1 MKGKLL
7 ENIVLTVGLLVVG
20 AAVFLMFFAQTPELA
35 KSVNMIFA
43 TGFIIYI
50 IYNHIMAR
58 NLNGEIYELQKHV
71 NNLKDEVGRL
81 QETIKNRDA
90 TISDQKRTIASQ
102 EQSLEDERKKLAAAE
117 KNLKKAKDEIKSL
130 NEQISKEENS

>member
-7 ENIVLTVGLLVVG
+7 ENIVLSIGLLVIA
-20 AAVFLMFFAQTPELA
+20 AAVFLMFFAQTPELV

-71 NNLKDEVGRL
+71 ANLKEEIGRL
-81 QETIKNRDA
+81 EDTLRERNTTIADHEK
-90 TISDQKRTIASQ
+90 TIASH
-102 EQSLEDERKKLAAAE
+102 EQTIAEAGAKLEDAEKKLIAA
-117 KNLKKAKDEIKSL
+117 
-130 NEQISKEENS
+130 NEEVKRLTQALTKEEKQ

>member
-7 ENIVLTVGLLVVG
+7 ENIVLTIGLLVVG

-35 KSVNMIFA
+35 KSINMIFA
-43 TGFIIYI
+43 SGFVIYI

-71 NNLKDEVGRL
+71 NNLKDEIGRL
-81 QETIKNRDA
+81 EETVKNRDA
-90 TISDQKRTIASQ
+90 TIADQKRTIAGL
-102 EQSLEDERKKLAAAE
+102 EQSLEDQRKKLDSAE
-117 KNLKKAKDEIKSL
+117 KNLKNAKDEIKSL
-130 NEQISKEENS
+130 NEQISKEESS

>member
-7 ENIVLTVGLLVVG
+7 ENIVLSIGLLVIA
-20 AAVFLMFFAQTPELA
+20 AAVFLMFFAETPELV

-58 NLNGEIYELQKHV
+58 NLNGQIYELQKHV
-71 NNLKDEVGRL
+71 DNLKDEVGRL
-81 QETIKNRDA
+81 ESTLSERNA
-90 TISDQKRTIASQ
+90 TIADQKNTITSQEKTIADVQ
-102 EQSLEDERKKLAAAE
+102 TQLEATEKKLVAASE
-117 KNLKKAKDEIKSL
+117 DVKRLTEQLKK
-130 NEQISKEENS
+130 EEKQ

>member
-71 NNLKDEVGRL
+71 DNLKDEVGRL

-90 TISDQKRTIASQ
+90 TIADQKRTIASV